1 MKNLYKSL
9 FAVLLGLVTF
19 MGYSVAEEANTD
31 KQAVVD
37 ACTAESKGA
46 IDVQEYIDECVKD
59 KLEELK
65 AEAEAEAQGKEQ
77 G

>member
-9 FAVLLGLVTF
+9 FAVLLGIVTF
-19 MGYSVAEEANTD
+19 MSYGVAEEANAD
-31 KQAVVD
+31 KQAIID

-46 IDVQEYIDECVKD
+46 IDVQEYIDMCVKD

-65 AEAEAEAQGKEQ
+65 AEAEEQGKEQ

>member
-1 MKNLYKSL
+1 MKNLFKSL
-9 FAVLLGLVTF
+9 FVVLLGLVAFT
-19 MGYSVAEEANTD
+19 GISVAEEANAD
-31 KQAVVD
+31 KQAIID

-65 AEAEAEAQGKEQ
+65 AEAQQQDKEQ